1 MPNRPY
7 FKTLARD
14 FLPVLLGAFI
24 GIGGGL
30 GAVGFKLLLEASHF
44 LAWHQT
50 GDFPSI
56 VEGWSPVWILV
67 IPTVG
72 GLLVGLLTWFLARE
86 AKGHGVPEVIS
97 AIVRKRGIIRPRVV
111 LVKAFASAIC
121 IATGGSCG
129 REGPI
134 AQIGAAW
141 GSTVGQWMPWQRNR
155 VRVMVGAGAAAGI
168 SATFNAPIAGV
179 IFSLEILLRDF
190 SLKNLTPIIVSG
202 VMAVTVSHTLL
213 PDHTIFTIPPYQANH
228 PVELAFYAILGLGAA
243 VVGVL
248 FIRCLY
254 AMEDLGDKIPLPG
267 WLKPA
272 LGGLGIGALALAAP
286 QIMGVG
292 YASVTA
298 ALDPSNTASLAGAGL
313 GQITALTL
321 LALLGAK
328 ILATSLTLGMGG
340 SGGIFAPSLFMGA
353 MYGGVFGYLV
363 QGIFPG
369 GGFAGPG
376 AYALVGM
383 AAVVSATTHAPLCSM
398 LILFEMTNDYKIILP
413 LMLAS
418 VLATL
423 FAKRLCSESIY
434 TMKMVRR
441 GERIRYGA
449 DLSVLENIPVSEV
462 MVETEV
468 ETLRPDTPLEAI
480 LSAIQSSR
488 YNDLPILGEADVL
501 EGMVYFSDVK
511 PVMHEEG
518 LNRLVIAADVLREAS
533 EVLRPQ
539 DTLDRA
545 LARFA
550 ETNADVLPVVSEG
563 ERMTFLGVLTRADL
577 MTRYQAELVLSQD

>member
-1 MPNRPY
+1 MARRP
-7 FKTLARD
+7 FLKTLARD

-30 GAVGFKLLLEASHF
+30 GAVGFKLLLDASHF
-44 LAWHQT
+44 LAWQQS

-56 VEGWSPVWILV
+56 VLGWSPVWILA
-67 IPTVG
+67 IPTIG

-86 AKGHGVPEVIS
+86 ARGHGVPEVIS

-134 AQIGAAW
+134 AQIGSAW

-202 VMAVTVSHTLL
+202 VMAITVSNTLL
-213 PDHTIFTIPPYQANH
+213 PGHTIFTIPPYQANH
-228 PVELAFYAILGLGAA
+228 PVELAFYGALGLGAA

-248 FIRCLY
+248 FMRCLY

-272 LGGLGIGALALAAP
+272 LGGLGIGALALVAP

-292 YASVTA
+292 YTSVTA
-298 ALDPSNTASLAGAGL
+298 ALNPSNPSSLAGADL
-313 GQITALTL
+313 PRISALIL

-353 MYGGVFGYLV
+353 MYGGVFGYMIQAV
-363 QGIFPG
+363 FPE

-423 FAKRLCSESIY
+423 FAKRLCPESIY

-449 DLSVLENIPVSEV
+449 DLSVLENIPVSDV
-462 MVETEV
+462 METEA
-468 ETLRPDTPLEAI
+468 ETLRLETPLETI
-480 LSAIQSSR
+480 LAVIQSSR
-488 YNDLPILGEADVL
+488 HNDLPILGAENVL

-518 LNRLVIAADVLREAS
+518 LKGLVIAADVLREVS

-550 ETNADVLPVVSEG
+550 DTNADVLPVVSEG